1 MHPSVAR
8 ANIGELPVTRIRPPS
23 GWTSLNRREL
33 WNYRE
38 LLYFLVWRDIKVRY
52 RQTVLGAT
60 WAIVQPLLTM
70 SVFSVFFGR
79 LVGVPSD
86 GVPYP
91 VFAYAAL
98 VPWMYFAAALTQAS
112 SSLVDHS
119 RLVTKVYFPRVLVPA
134 AAVAAGLVDMA
145 IAFVVLG
152 GMLLYY
158 GIVPTAAVLSL
169 PIFVALTSA
178 AALGAGLW
186 LAALHARYRDVR
198 HLIPFLV
205 QLWLFLTPVAYPSS
219 VVPERWRP
227 VYAMN
232 PMTGIIEGFR
242 WALLN
247 SEERPGIPLAVS
259 VASISTVLI
268 GGLYYFRRTERSF
281 VDVL

>member
-1 MHPSVAR
+1 VRPLVSP
-8 ANIGELPVTRIRPPS
+8 ANIAALPVTRIRPPS
-23 GWTSLNRREL
+23 GWTSLNHREL

-52 RQTVLGAT
+52 RQTALGAT
-60 WAIVQPLLTM
+60 WAIVQPFLTM
-70 SVFSVFFGR
+70 AVFSVFFGA

-91 VFAYAAL
+91 VFAYVAL

-112 SSLVDHS
+112 TSLVDHS

-134 AAVAAGLVDMA
+134 AAVAAGLVDLA
-145 IAFVVLG
+145 IAFLVLA

-158 GIVPTAAVLSL
+158 GIVPTAAVLTL
-169 PIFVALTSA
+169 PFLVILTSA
-178 AALGAGLW
+178 AALGASLW
-186 LAALHARYRDVR
+186 LAALNARYRDVR
-198 HLIPFLV
+198 HLMPFLI

-219 VVPERWRP
+219 VVPDRWRP

-232 PMTGIIEGFR
+232 PMAGIIEGFR
-242 WALLN
+242 WALVG
-247 SEERPGIPLAVS
+247 SGERPGVPLAVS
-259 VASISTVLI
+259 VAVILTVLV
-268 GGLYYFRRTERSF
+268 GGLFYFRRTERSF